1 MQREEGFY
9 RCSNPQA
16 AGSSGDL
23 KLFHPLQE
31 ADVFRSCWIAVLLL
45 LPSEAVVE
53 DKHMYKLVANTIFC
67 VCTMSLSVFSW
78 VVIAVWS
85 YLLYCGSA
93 ERLILKE
100 ICFYSGLNARQTCS
114 FTDAIKDVVLMLQF
128 AMHIL
133 PYTGRHFKYLAT
145 FFCITMC
152 KLFLWFSRKAFPSH
166 LCAVVSVSLYKPLV
180 SGRDGLPNHWH
191 ADVLASSVALV
202 LIMQMG
208 LSSQR
213 KSSDTL
219 RLWDHVTFS
228 YLQCV
233 QDVSGVVW
241 LLGASHL
248 PLPLPPWKR
257 CQEHGSYPYRVYA
270 KANVYLL
277 FQSHSV
283 RRQGLL
289 QSFTQALISL
299 NI

>member
-1 MQREEGFY
+1 MQDRHAPSQMLSKMWFWC
-9 RCSNPQA
+9 CSLQCTYYHTLEDILNIWQ
-16 AGSSGDL
+16 
-23 KLFHPLQE
+23 LFFVSQ
-31 ADVFRSCWIAVLLL
+31 
-45 LPSEAVVE
+45 
-53 DKHMYKLVANTIFC
+53 C
-67 VCTMSLSVFSW
+67 VNFS
-78 VVIAVWS
+78 
-85 YLLYCGSA
+85 CGSA
-93 ERLILKE
+93 ERPFHL
-100 ICFYSGLNARQTCS
+100 TC
-114 FTDAIKDVVLMLQF
+114 VLWLVWVCTN
-128 AMHIL
+128 L
-133 PYTGRHFKYLAT
+133 
-145 FFCITMC
+145 
-152 KLFLWFSRKAFPSH
+152 LFQ
-166 LCAVVSVSLYKPLV
+166 
-180 SGRDGLPNHWH
+180 DEMGLPNHWH

-289 QSFTQALISL
+289 QSFMQALISL